1 MTDLGRLEPFA
12 IVSFRPR
19 TAVHWGH
26 SQWPLTDEKAAVRT
40 TLCKRPVLTKADI
53 RLGFESRLPIMFHAV
68 RMTVSQ
74 SAEVARLSASLDL
87 VISMDMS
94 ASTSEPSSARIVAR
108 NTA

>member
-1 MTDLGRLEPFA
+1 
-12 IVSFRPR
+12 
-19 TAVHWGH
+19 
-26 SQWPLTDEKAAVRT
+26 
-40 TLCKRPVLTKADI
+40 
-53 RLGFESRLPIMFHAV
+53 MFHAL

-94 ASTSEPSSARIVAR
+94 ASTSEPSPARIVAQ